1 MVKLIFFA
9 LEILVFTSEVS
20 APGIMQEARQ
30 CLGGGQPWQLLGHQG
45 GPSAVLS

>member
-1 MVKLIFFA
+1 MVMLIFFA

-20 APGIMQEARQ
+20 APGVMQEAPQ
-30 CLGGGQPWQLLGHQG
+30 CMGGGQPRKLLGHQG